1 LFFSIKIKSWIRL
14 QSLITSIF
22 LITILGSSKKL
33 DLDEEIDLES
43 DMNMVDMDDL
53 DDDELSLDEGL
64 SGSQVL
70 QSTSKRVRMIFSVM
84 ASPNRIDILR
94 ILNSKGPLT
103 YSELKSLAGF
113 KSKKESGKFAYHL
126 RKLLRQSLVALNK
139 SERRYTITNL
149 GKLVLSL
156 ARQIEER
163 SIIESGKMYVRTSH
177 SSIEEFNSQK
187 IIQSLVREGSL
198 PLELAQKI
206 TEEVENR
213 IYKYQTAYL
222 TGSLI
227 RELVNSVLLEHG
239 HEEYRHKLARVGL
252 PIFEVQEM
260 VSNAENIENGVE
272 GLLFKTGRIVFA
284 EHLLTSTLPKDIAD
298 AHLSGD
304 LHITNPGLWSILP
317 DTIFINVK
325 ALIEDGI
332 DLKGKYLNVCR
343 IPPVKTLNNL
353 SSALSMIIALVSK
366 EASQEVVLD
375 DLIPSLSKYSKDL
388 LELERKLVDS
398 FTTSST
404 TMGYDNMSTVI
415 SFRIPLGIDQKI
427 VKTVLSAYKTYTKLT
442 PIPKIGLVI
451 DYDKGKIT
459 DVSQIISEIITLG
472 GKVMFTKHNTS
483 QKGVTHP
490 KNSTSTLL
498 HLGSLSINLPRLAF
512 ESNKDETYFR
522 ARLALL
528 MKPALDS
535 MAKRNKNI
543 SNLIRLGVNPI
554 LAAGTLYM
562 QRSTVSLVI
571 NLVGLQNAVYG
582 ILGFK
587 NNNEGQ
593 QILHKVIET
602 AVDIATKKSKDLG
615 INIIVSMTESDGS
628 ERFIALDAEK
638 YGKNSI
644 QQITDTETY
653 SQGIVLD
660 IDKIS
665 SLTGK
670 SAEITECN
678 KISKTLNGGLLL
690 QIAIPKGTKVDEIK
704 KVIEKGVSITS
715 SFKPVMQVPICG
727 NCGFKDEKLGDKC
740 PTCKSTYII

>member
-1 LFFSIKIKSWIRL
+1 M
-14 QSLITSIF
+14 
-22 LITILGSSKKL
+22 
-33 DLDEEIDLES
+33 DLDS
-43 DMNMVDMDDL
+43 M
-53 DDDELSLDEGL
+53 DDDELSLDEEP
-64 SGSQVL
+64 SGNQVL

-177 SSIEEFNSQK
+177 DSIEEFNSQK

-252 PIFEVQEM
+252 PTFEVQEM
-260 VSNAENIENGVE
+260 ITNAESVDNGVE
-272 GLLFKTGRIVFA
+272 GLLFKTGQTVFA
-284 EHLLTSTLPKDIAD
+284 EHLLTNTLPKDVAD

-304 LHITNPGLWSILP
+304 LHITNLGLWSILP

-325 ALIEDGI
+325 TLIEDGI
-332 DLKGKYLNVCR
+332 DLKGKSLGVCR
-343 IPPVKTLNNL
+343 IPSVKTASEL
-353 SSALSMIIALVSK
+353 SSALSMIIALISK

-375 DLIPSLSKYSKDL
+375 ELIPLFSKHSKDL
-388 LELERKLVDS
+388 PDLERKLVDS

-404 TMGYDNMSTVI
+404 TVGYSKMPTMV
-415 SFRIPLGIDQKI
+415 SFRIPLGTDQKI
-427 VKTVLSAYKTYTKLT
+427 VKTVLSAYKTYAKLT

-451 DYDKGKIT
+451 DYEKGKIS
-459 DVSQIISEIITLG
+459 DVSTIISEIIALG
-472 GKVMFTKHNTS
+472 GRIMFAKHNIS
-483 QKGVTHP
+483 QQGIVCK
-490 KNSTSTLL
+490 KNSTSAVL

-528 MKPALDS
+528 MKPALAA
-535 MAKRNKNI
+535 MALRNKTI

-554 LAAGTLYM
+554 LANNTQYM
-562 QRSTVSLVI
+562 QHGTASLVV
-571 NLVGLQNAVYG
+571 NLVGLQNAVFG

-587 NNNEGQ
+587 DNKEGQ
-593 QILHKVIET
+593 DILHKVVET
-602 AVDIATKKSKDLG
+602 AVDIASKKGKELG
-615 INIIVSMTESDGS
+615 IDVIVGMTDSDGS
-628 ERFIALDAEK
+628 DRFISLDGEK
-638 YGKNSI
+638 YGKSSV
-644 QQITDTETY
+644 QEITDTEAY
-653 SQGIVLD
+653 SQGMVFD
-660 IDKIS
+660 IDTIS
-665 SLTGK
+665 NLTGK
-670 SAEITECN
+670 SIEITECN
-678 KISKTLNGGLLL
+678 KISKILSGNLSV
-690 QIAIPKGTKVDEIK
+690 QIAIPKGTGVDRIK
-704 KVIEKGVSITS
+704 KVIEKASGITS
-715 SFKPVMQVPICG
+715 SFKPVMPVSTCG
-727 NCGFKDEKLGDKC
+727 NCGFKDDKLSEKC
-740 PTCKSTYII
+740 PNCKSTYII

>member
-1 LFFSIKIKSWIRL
+1 M
-14 QSLITSIF
+14 
-22 LITILGSSKKL
+22 GSSKELKP
-33 DLDEEIDLES
+33 DDEILLES
-43 DMNMVDMDDL
+43 DTGIDNMGDL
-53 DDDELSLDEGL
+53 DDLEIDDNDELSLDDESSTG
-64 SGSQVL
+64 QVL

-163 SIIESGKMYVRTSH
+163 SIIEGGKMYVRTSH
-177 SSIEEFNSQK
+177 DSIEEFNPQK

-213 IYKYQTAYL
+213 IYKYQTRYL

-260 VSNAENIENGVE
+260 ISNAENIDNGVE
-272 GLLFKTGRIVFA
+272 GLLFKTGKIVFA
-284 EHLLTSTLPKDIAD
+284 EHLLTSTLPKDVAD

-304 LHITNPGLWSILP
+304 LHITNLGLWSILP

-325 ALIEDGI
+325 TLIEDGI
-332 DLKGKYLNVCR
+332 DLKGKYLGVCR
-343 IPPVKTLNNL
+343 IPSVKTLNNL
-353 SSALSMIIALVSK
+353 SSALSMIIALISK
-366 EASQEVVLD
+366 EASQEVVMD
-375 DLIPSLSKYSKDL
+375 DLILLLSKYSKDL
-388 LELERKLVDS
+388 PELERKLVDT
-398 FTTSST
+398 FTASSIT
-404 TMGYDNMSTVI
+404 IGYSKMPTVV
-415 SFRIPLGIDQKI
+415 SFRIPLGAEQKI
-427 VKTVLSAYKTYTKLT
+427 VKTVLSAYKTYAKLT
-442 PIPKIGLVI
+442 PLPKIGLVI
-451 DYDKGKIT
+451 DYEKGRIA
-459 DVSQIISEIITLG
+459 DVSQTLSEIIVLG
-472 GKVMFTKHNTS
+472 GNVIFAKQKTS
-483 QKGVTHP
+483 QKGVTYQKDTTP
-490 KNSTSTLL
+490 SVL

-528 MKPALDS
+528 IKPALDS
-535 MAKRNKNI
+535 MALRKKSI
-543 SNLIRLGVNPI
+543 SNLIRLGVSPI
-554 LAAGTLYM
+554 LSANTQYI
-562 QRSTVSLVI
+562 QHSTVSLVI

-587 NNNEGQ
+587 KNNEGQ
-593 QILHKVIET
+593 GILYKVIET
-602 AVDIATKKSKDLG
+602 AVDIASKKGKNLG
-615 INIIVSMTESDGS
+615 IDIIVSMTESEGT
-628 ERFIALDAEK
+628 ERFIALDGEK

-644 QQITDTETY
+644 QQITNTETY
-653 SQGIVLD
+653 SQGIILD
-660 IDKIS
+660 IDTLTG
-665 SLTGK
+665 LTGK
-670 SAEITECN
+670 SPEITECN
-678 KISKTLNGGLLL
+678 KIGKILNGGLLI
-690 QIAIPKGTKVDEIK
+690 QITIPKHTKADEIK
-704 KVIEKGVSITS
+704 KVIEKGAAITS

-727 NCGFKDEKLGDKC
+727 NCGSKDEKLEDKC
-740 PTCKSTYII
+740 PACKSTYIL

>member
-1 LFFSIKIKSWIRL
+1 M
-14 QSLITSIF
+14 
-22 LITILGSSKKL
+22 GSSKKL
-33 DLDEEIDLES
+33 DLEEEIDLES
-43 DMNMVDMDDL
+43 DMDMGNMDDL
-53 DDDELSLDEGL
+53 GDDELSLDEGL

-177 SSIEEFNSQK
+177 DSIEEFNSQK

-343 IPPVKTLNNL
+343 IPPVKTLSNL
-353 SSALSMIIALVSK
+353 SSALSMIIALISK

-388 LELERKLVDS
+388 PELERKLVDS

-404 TMGYDNMSTVI
+404 TMGYDKMSTVI

-459 DVSQIISEIITLG
+459 DVSQTVSEIITLG

-528 MKPALDS
+528 MKHALDS

-554 LAAGTLYM
+554 LAADTLYM

-628 ERFIALDAEK
+628 ERFITLDAEK
-638 YGKNSI
+638 YGKNSV

-653 SQGIVLD
+653 SEGIVLD

-678 KISKTLNGGLLL
+678 KISKILNGGLLL

-704 KVIEKGVSITS
+704 KVIEKGASITS